1 MNGYELVEKIAI
13 NLVIERFERVERVNL
28 KIKLRKNEL
37 KRHKYT

>member
-37 KRHKYT
+37 KRHK